1 MNILERINQK
11 LTQKN
16 TAVADRPPNSDL
28 VLLVGRFEVLN
39 LKRLIGEM
47 YFAANLITLTEDEI
61 QLDGYFRFMEMS
73 VIPVDFESYLDILR
87 KI

>member
-1 MNILERINQK
+1 MNILERINHK
-11 LTQKN
+11 LSEKN
-16 TAVADRPPNSDL
+16 IAVADRPPNSDL

-47 YFAANLITLTEDEI
+47 SFATNLITLTEDDS
-61 QLDGYFRFMEMS
+61 QFDGCFRFMEMR
-73 VIPVDFESYLDILR
+73 VIPVDFESYLDIVR